1 MERRVV
7 HYSGRVQGVGFRAT
21 VRQIARGI
29 KVSGFVRN
37 LYDGRVELVVEGDAV
52 EISQLLAEVSRVM
65 RDNIDDV
72 EHKSLPATGEF
83 ENFQIR

>member
-21 VRQIARGI
+21 VRQLARSIA
-29 KVSGFVRN
+29 VSGFVRN
-37 LYDGRVELVVEGDAV
+37 LYDGRVELVVEGNAG
-52 EISQLLAEVSRVM
+52 EISRLLAEVARVM

-72 EHKSLPATGEF
+72 EQRSLPATGEF